1 MLELCRRNKPT
12 EYGNR
17 ANSRADGARWEKAQ
31 VYLAALQ
38 LGTSSAQ
45 EIAKKAGFKRP
56 TATEILEGLVERGLV
71 SFMAEKR
78 TRLFTVEPPQK
89 LITLL
94 EEQQRQAKTIIP
106 QLEAMYGKA
115 WHRPRVQFYEGVE
128 GIKSVYE
135 DTLTASTNE
144 LRGILSM
151 QDLYQIPGKAYM
163 DDYVARRIDAGISLK
178 VIRSEAKE
186 VELAWPASH
195 QQKRELHFAPQ
206 GMDFSMTVYLYDGKV
221 ALIGTEKEKFGLIIH
236 SEDFYQTQLHLF
248 ETLWQVTKVAKH
260 ID

>member
-1 MLELCRRNKPT
+1 MEIEQILERMGL
-12 EYGNR
+12 
-17 ANSRADGARWEKAQ
+17 DGKKAQ
-31 VYLAALQ
+31 VYLSALQ
-38 LGTSSAQ
+38 LGTASAQ
-45 EIAKKAGFKRP
+45 EIAKKAELKRP

-71 SFMAEKR
+71 SFVTEKR

-94 EEQQRQAKTIIP
+94 EEQQRQAKVIIP

-115 WHRPRVQFYEGVE
+115 WHRPRVRFYEGIE
-128 GIKSVYE
+128 GIKTVYE
-135 DTLTASTNE
+135 DTLTTSSKE

-163 DDYVARRIDAGISLK
+163 NDYVTRRIGAGITLK
-178 VIRSEAKE
+178 VIRSETKE
-186 VELAWPASH
+186 VESAWPSSH
-195 QQKRELHFAPQ
+195 QQKRELHLAPKD
-206 GMDFSMTVYLYDGKV
+206 MDFAMTVYLYDGKV

-236 SEDFYQTQLHLF
+236 SEDFYKTQLHLF